1 MVEKMKILSK
11 MISLA
16 SRPFSITW
24 LSKRDEVPVLL
35 PFYHLVS
42 DQAHP
47 FQYNYQVLSTRRF
60 RDDLDFLLEHFEPI
74 TLEELHS
81 GMNLKNSFHLSFD
94 DGLRECFE
102 VIAPILKE
110 KGVPATFFVNPA
122 FIDNHDLFHR
132 YKAAV
137 LNQFFAK
144 KGVMS
149 DLQNTYADL
158 MSLDQMAEDVG
169 LNWQEYLEKEN
180 PYMTLEQL
188 SQLESDGFTIGAH
201 SWDHP
206 EFWLLDEERQ
216 LDEIR
221 ESMEWLA
228 ANFSPKIKA
237 FAFPFTDFGVS
248 PFVFDAIRRE
258 RLCDL
263 TFGTAGLKL
272 EREAKHYQRLP
283 MEQAGYKSAGYLLK
297 TEYFSYQLKRLV
309 DQHVAK
315 R

>member
-1 MVEKMKILSK
+1 MKILSQI
-11 MISLA
+11 ISLA
-16 SRPFSITW
+16 SRPLSIAQ
-24 LSKRDEVPVLL
+24 LVKGDEVPVLL
-35 PFYHLVS
+35 PFYHLIS
-42 DQAHP
+42 DQEHP
-47 FQYNYQVLSTRRF
+47 FQYNYRILSPTRF
-60 RDDLDFLLEHFEPI
+60 REDLDFLLAHFDPI
-74 TLEELHS
+74 SLEELHS

-94 DGLRECFE
+94 DGLREGFD

-110 KGVPATFFVNPA
+110 KGVPATFFINPA
-122 FIDNHDLFHR
+122 FVDNHDLFHR

-144 KGVMS
+144 NGVMAE
-149 DLQNTYADL
+149 LQNTYADL

-169 LNWQEYLEKEN
+169 LNWEEYLRQEN
-180 PYMTLEQL
+180 PYMTLDQL
-188 SQLESDGFTIGAH
+188 SQLERDGFTIGAH

-228 ANFSPKIKA
+228 ANFAQKIKA

-272 EREAKHYQRLP
+272 EKEAKHYQRLN
-283 MEQAGYKSAGYLLK
+283 MERPVYKSAENLLK
-297 TEYFSYQLKRLV
+297 AEYLSYQLKRLV

-315 R
+315 RE

>member
-1 MVEKMKILSK
+1 MKILSQ

-16 SRPFSITW
+16 ARPFSLAQ
-24 LSKRDEVPVLL
+24 LSAGDDVPVLL

-42 DQAHP
+42 DHDHP
-47 FQYNYQVLSTRRF
+47 FQYNYRVLSTKRF
-60 RDDLDFLLEHFEPI
+60 REDLDFLLAYFEPI

-81 GMNLKNSFHLSFD
+81 GMNLKNCFHLSFD
-94 DGLRECFE
+94 DGLRQCFD

-122 FIDNHDLFHR
+122 FVDNHDLFHR

-169 LNWQEYLEKEN
+169 LDWQEYLQKEN

-188 SQLESDGFTIGAH
+188 SQLERDGFTIGAH

-206 EFWLLDEERQ
+206 EFWLLDEASQ

-221 ESMEWLA
+221 ESMEWLG

-263 TFGTAGLKL
+263 TFGTAGIKF
-272 EREAKHYQRLP
+272 EKETRHHQRLP
-283 MEQAGYKSAGYLLK
+283 MERAGYKTARDLLK
-297 TEYFSYQLKRLV
+297 AEYLSYQLKRLV

-315 R
+315 RE

>member
-1 MVEKMKILSK
+1 MKILSQ

-16 SRPFSITW
+16 ARPFSLVQ
-24 LSKRDEVPVLL
+24 LSSGEEVPVLL

-42 DQAHP
+42 DREHP
-47 FQYNYQVLSTRRF
+47 FQYNYRVLSIRRF
-60 RDDLDFLLEHFEPI
+60 REDLDFLLEHFEPI
-74 TLEELHS
+74 SLEELHS
-81 GMNLKNSFHLSFD
+81 GMNLKGRFHLSFD

-122 FIDNHDLFHR
+122 FVDNHDLFHR

-137 LNQFFAK
+137 LNQIFAK
-144 KGVMS
+144 NGIMAN
-149 DLQNTYADL
+149 LQNTYADL
-158 MSLDQMAEDVG
+158 MSLDEMADDMG
-169 LNWQEYLEKEN
+169 LKWDEYLKKEN

-188 SQLESDGFTIGAH
+188 SQLERDDFTIGAH

-206 EFWLLDEERQ
+206 EFWLLDEEHQ

-221 ESMEWLA
+221 ESMEWLM
-228 ANFSPKIKA
+228 ANFSPKTRA

-263 TFGTAGLKL
+263 TFGTAGIKL
-272 EREAKHYQRLP
+272 EKEARHYQRLS
-283 MEQAGYKSAGYLLK
+283 MEAEGYQSAQNLLK
-297 TEYFSYQLKRLV
+297 AEYLSYQLKRLV
-309 DQHVAK
+309 DQHVVK
-315 R
+315 RE

>member
-1 MVEKMKILSK
+1 MKILSR

-16 SRPFSITW
+16 SRPFSIAQ
-24 LSKRDEVPVLL
+24 LVDGEEMPVLL

-42 DQAHP
+42 DQEHP
-47 FQYNYQVLSTRRF
+47 FQYNYRVLSASRF
-60 RDDLDFLLEHFEPI
+60 REDLDFLLEHFDPI
-74 TLEELHS
+74 SLEELHS

-122 FIDNHDLFHR
+122 FVDNHDLFHR

-188 SQLESDGFTIGAH
+188 FQLERDGFSIGAH

-221 ESMEWLA
+221 ESMEWLV

-248 PFVFDAIRRE
+248 RFVFDAIRRE

-263 TFGTAGLKL
+263 TFGTAGVKL
-272 EREAKHYQRLP
+272 EKESRHYQRLS
-283 MEQAGYKSAGYLLK
+283 MEAEGYKSARNLLK
-297 TEYFSYQLKRLV
+297 AEYLSYQLKRLV

-315 R
+315 RE